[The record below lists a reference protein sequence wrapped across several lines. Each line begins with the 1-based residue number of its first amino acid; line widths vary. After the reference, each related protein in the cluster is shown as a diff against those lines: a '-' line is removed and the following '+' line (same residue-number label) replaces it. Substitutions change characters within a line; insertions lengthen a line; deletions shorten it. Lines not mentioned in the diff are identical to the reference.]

1 MIAWESQY
9 ELGIKTID
17 DQHKVLVDIISKIS
31 ELLTNATEGDDIYDD
46 MMVIVDELTKYTIF
60 HFETEEKYFDSLEY
74 EFTNSHV
81 NEHKKLIDE
90 IQNLDFHQAEEDQV
104 VFGKKILKFLISWL
118 FKHISG
124 TDFLYK
130 EFFIANGVK

>member
-9 ELGIKTID
+9 ELGIKSID
-17 DQHKVLVDIISKIS
+17 DQHKVLVDIISKLS
-31 ELLTNATEGDDIYDD
+31 DLLTNATDGDDIYDD
-46 MMVIVDELTKYTIF
+46 MLAIVEELTNYTIF
-60 HFETEEKYFDSLEY
+60 HFDFEEKTFETLKY
-74 EFTNSHV
+74 EFKESHMI
-81 NEHKKLIDE
+81 EHKKLIDE
-90 IQNLDFHQAEEDQV
+90 IQNLDFNQAEEDQV

-130 EFFIANGVK
+130 DFFITNGVQ